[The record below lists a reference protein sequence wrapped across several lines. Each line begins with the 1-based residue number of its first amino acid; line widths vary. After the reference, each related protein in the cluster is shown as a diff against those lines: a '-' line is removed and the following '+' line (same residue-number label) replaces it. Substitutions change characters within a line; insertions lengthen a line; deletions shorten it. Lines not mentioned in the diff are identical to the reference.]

1 MAKNKFIRIA
11 KIGKPHG
18 IGGRVYLHIF
28 AENLDLLMGE
38 SGVFDKEGNFICK
51 IVEISPHKNSYIAK
65 IENID
70 DRNAAEA
77 LKNKNLY
84 INKEH
89 LPPITEDGDSFYY
102 TELEGLQVIKL
113 STNEEIGKV
122 KSVQNFGAGDILEII
137 SNSNEHSFMIP
148 FTKKFVPEVNIQ
160 SGFIKIDT
168 EDDFLN
174 NLKNKI

>member
-1 MAKNKFIRIA
+1 MSKNKFIRIA

-18 IGGRVYLHIF
+18 IRGWVYLHIF

-38 SGVFDKEGNFICK
+38 DGVFDKEGNFICK
-51 IVEISPHKNSYIAK
+51 IIEISPHKNSYIAK

-70 DRNAAEA
+70 DRNAVEA

-84 INKEH
+84 INKEY
-89 LPPITEDGDSFYY
+89 LSPITGDDDSFYY
-102 TELEGLQVIKL
+102 TELEDLQVIKL
-113 STNEEIGKV
+113 STNKEIGKV

-137 SNSNEHSFMIP
+137 SSSNDYSFMIP

-160 SGFIKIDT
+160 GGFIKIDA

-174 NLKNKI
+174 NFKSKI